1 MTGTALRK
9 GCDRE
14 KRHERNVWRK
24 ENVEKENSAR
34 MHIPGGM
41 GEEKAYSIGD
51 W

>member
-1 MTGTALRK
+1 
-9 GCDRE
+9 
-14 KRHERNVWRK
+14 VWRK

-34 MHIPGGM
+34 MHRPGGM